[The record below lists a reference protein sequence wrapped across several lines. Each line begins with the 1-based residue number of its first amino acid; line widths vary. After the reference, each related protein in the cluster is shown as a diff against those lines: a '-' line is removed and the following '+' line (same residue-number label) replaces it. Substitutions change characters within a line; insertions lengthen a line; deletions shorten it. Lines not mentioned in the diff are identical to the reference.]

1 MTATGGTDGARGKAG
16 QGKPK
21 DTRGPTGA
29 RGLGARSGASE
40 FARHW
45 NLDPDVAFLN
55 HGSFG
60 ACPIPVLETQTELRN
75 RLERGP
81 VQFLLRELDELA
93 ASARTETAAFVGVD
107 PDDLVF
113 VPNATTGVNTIL
125 RSLSFA
131 AGDEL
136 LTTSH
141 EYNACRNAMDFVAG
155 RSGARVVAV
164 DIPFPIGSSHE
175 VVERLMDGVSDRTRL
190 AVVDHITSLTGM
202 VMPIKRIVRALAE
215 RGIDTLVDGAHGPGM
230 LPLDITEI
238 GPAYYT
244 GNCHKW
250 LCAPKGAAL
259 LYVRRDLQ
267 PSIRPLAISHGAN
280 SRRTDASRFQLEFEW
295 TGTVDPTACLCIPES
310 IRFMGSLLPGGWPK
324 LMERNRRLALDAR
337 ALLCDALGVA
347 PACPD
352 EMIGTL
358 TSVPLG
364 PGTFHFTTT
373 ALEFDELDAV
383 LREKYGFEV
392 PVLAYPPGP
401 SSIIRIAAQIYN
413 SIEQYA
419 ALADTLKM
427 LLGR

>member
-1 MTATGGTDGARGKAG
+1 MTPMGGRLGADGPGKHGDARGAA
-16 QGKPK
+16 
-21 DTRGPTGA
+21 GA
-29 RGLGARSGASE
+29 RGLSGRSGASE
-40 FARHW
+40 LVRHW
-45 NLDPDVAFLN
+45 NLEPDVAFLN

-60 ACPIPVLETQTELRN
+60 ACPIPVLEAQTRLRD

-81 VQFLLRELDELA
+81 VQFLLRELDELV
-93 ASARTETAAFVGVD
+93 ASALAETANFVGVD

-125 RSLSFA
+125 RSLSFE

-141 EYNACRNAMDFVAG
+141 EYNACRNAMEFVAG

-164 DIPFPIGSSHE
+164 DVPFPVASSDE
-175 VVERLMDGVSDRTRL
+175 VVERLLDGASDRTRV
-190 AVVDHITSLTGM
+190 AVIDHITSLTGM
-202 VMPIKRIVRALAE
+202 VMPIARIVRALAE

-230 LPLDITEI
+230 VPLDITGI
-238 GPAYYT
+238 APAYYT

-250 LCAPKGAAL
+250 LCAPKGAAI

-280 SRRTDASRFQLEFEW
+280 SKRTDASRFQLEFGW
-295 TGTVDPTACLCIPES
+295 TGTVDPTAYLCIPES
-310 IRFMGSLLPGGWPK
+310 MRFMGSLLPGGWPE
-324 LMERNRRLALDAR
+324 LMERNRELALRAR
-337 ALLCDALGVA
+337 RLLCDALGVA
-347 PACPD
+347 EPCP
-352 EMIGTL
+352 ENMIGTL
-358 TSVPLG
+358 ASVPLG

-373 ALEFDELDAV
+373 ALAFDELDTV
-383 LREKYGFEV
+383 LREEYGFEV
-392 PVLAYPPGP
+392 PVLAYPDGP
-401 SSIIRIAAQIYN
+401 SSIIRVAAQIYN

-419 ALADTLKM
+419 ALADTLKI